1 MRAEDILYFWYVEGP
16 QSRWWRKSASFD
28 ALITRRFK
36 GVYEQVVA
44 GERASWRSSPRGR
57 LAEIIVLDQLSRNMF
72 RDTEKAFTADPLALA
87 LAQEAVRQGADK
99 ALSVNERY
107 FLYMPFMHS
116 ESRGVHQTAMKLFDQ
131 KGLEE
136 AFRFEKKHKEIID
149 RFGRYPH
156 RNSLLGRVNTAEE
169 AEFLKGP
176 GSSF

>member
-1 MRAEDILYFWYVEGP
+1 MRAEDILYFWYTEGP

-36 GVYEQVVA
+36 AVYEQVVA
-44 GERASWRSSPRGR
+44 GERAEWRASPRGR

-72 RDTEKAFTADPLALA
+72 RDTAKAFAADPLALS
-87 LAQEAVRQGADK
+87 LAQEAVRRGADK
-99 ALSVNERY
+99 ALADDERY

-116 ESRGVHQTAMKLFDQ
+116 ESRTIHLQAMKLFDQ
-131 KGLEE
+131 NGLEE

-156 RNSLLGRVNTAEE
+156 RNSIVGRVSTAEE
-169 AEFLKGP
+169 IEFLAGP